1 MDINEKFDL
10 ILEKLSK
17 IDKIDAIDE
26 RLQRVEISLK
36 SMIKSLTLFL
46 LN

>member
-1 MDINEKFDL
+1 MDINDKFDL

-26 RLQRVEISLK
+26 RFD
-36 SMIKSLTLFL
+36 SMNVNVVFS
-46 LN
+46 

>member
-26 RLQRVEISLK
+26 RLQRVEAKL
-36 SMIKSLTLFL
+36 
-46 LN
+46 